1 MLILGPPLRLG
12 LLGEQG
18 SSPAQPAINAQPNRV
33 MLVQLCMV
41 SVHQNSARVGLVRP
55 VNFVSKPIKNW
66 QNYSVQIGFGPRIRK
81 PGTVRAMH

>member
-1 MLILGPPLRLG
+1 MILHAKFDLFAWYQSIRMLILGPPLRLG

-41 SVHQNSARVGLVRP
+41 SVHQNDIQLELALS
-55 VNFVSKPIKNW
+55 
-66 QNYSVQIGFGPRIRK
+66 GP
-81 PGTVRAMH
+81 